1 MAQSFPL
8 HLLLLLLVTI
18 EPSSGNLFD
27 LEDAVYSFLVTNCSN
42 SERLATYD
50 ITGDNKTRG
59 LKAGE
64 TIDTPPPVKIKVGP
78 VRYGSAQ
85 VQSLQLSAVYV
96 QTFHNNQSDV
106 EGKAQ
111 ISEQVEHED
120 EYTWTVNKG
129 LDFTTKVKFNI
140 KVPLIYE
147 LNSEV
152 TTSVKTGSGS
162 TTVETRTTKQWIKQD
177 IKIPPLSTIEAKWYV
192 NEAQVVVPW
201 ESAITL
207 HGYVAALFKT
217 PDGSKWKYFNVS
229 EIDHEHLT
237 RKRNSFS
244 LRASGMFTANIAQ
257 SYHLSTT
264 EKELTHRTANLV
276 KYIFEKESG

>member
-1 MAQSFPL
+1 MAQRLQLP
-8 HLLLLLLVTI
+8 LLLFVLI
-18 EPSSGNLFD
+18 PIQQCGGNLIDF
-27 LEDAVYSFLVTNCSN
+27 EDIVYQFLLRKCSYN
-42 SERLATYD
+42 EMLVVYD
-50 ITGDNKTRG
+50 ITGHNKSQGPRPDDDRN
-59 LKAGE
+59 E
-64 TIDTPPPVKIKVGP
+64 HPPVTMEVGP
-78 VRYGSAQ
+78 VTYSDTR

-96 QTFHNNQSDV
+96 QTFHNNQTDV

-120 EYTWTVNKG
+120 EYMWTVNKG
-129 LDFTTKVKFNI
+129 LDFTTKVKFSI

-177 IKIPPLSTIEAKWYV
+177 IRIPPLSTIEAKWYV

-237 RKRNSFS
+237 RKKKF
-244 LRASGMFTANIAQ
+244 L
-257 SYHLSTT
+257 TT
-264 EKELTHRTANLV
+264 N
-276 KYIFEKESG
+276 